1 MHRRNAIVVATVA
14 LALSACAVGPDY
26 EPAEAELPDE
36 FVHAKD
42 LGDPDATPI
51 QGLWQSLGNED
62 LTRLIGAA
70 LENNTTIL
78 QALAVLN
85 ETRALSGLAIYALL
99 PTVDTNYAYER
110 NRQSAEDPFSFP
122 GQGVVERYRAGFDA
136 TWEIDLFGSLR
147 RQAESFRYLVD
158 ADEATVYAV
167 ELAIVAETAQT
178 YFQWQGETLR
188 LEILKVNLA
197 NQADNVAILEAQLEA
212 GRGTAFDLS
221 RGRAVERQVAAAV
234 PLSEAAIA
242 RALQRLSVLTRIP
255 VEQLTTELTPP
266 TTLPALPSLVAVGE
280 PTDWIRRRPDV
291 RVAERRLASATADI
305 GVATAEFYPKLNLLG
320 DFGWTGTSSSSI
332 GSSNADRWSVAP
344 TISWRILQPGR
355 VAQELKAANA
365 RAEGALAAFD
375 EAWLTA
381 LEETENALANYRA
394 ATERVA
400 RLEEAVSEAT
410 EASRLAQL
418 RFDAG
423 ADNYL
428 AVLDAD
434 RTRIELDDLLA
445 QGRTDRAT
453 SLAALFKALGGDFAM
468 ARGTR

>member
-1 MHRRNAIVVATVA
+1 MRLRKLLAGTAIASV
-14 LALSACAVGPDY
+14 LAGCAVGPDY
-26 EPAEAELPDE
+26 EPVEADVPEE

-51 QGLWQSLGNED
+51 EGLWRSLGNEE
-62 LTRLIGAA
+62 LTGLIDRA
-70 LENNTTIL
+70 LQNNTTIL

-85 ETRALSGLAIYALL
+85 ETRALSGLAVYSLL
-99 PTVDTNYAYER
+99 PTVDTTAAYER
-110 NRQSAEDPFSFP
+110 NRQSLEDPFSFP
-122 GQGVVERYRAGFDA
+122 GQGVIERYRAGFDA

-188 LEILKVNLA
+188 LEILKLNLA
-197 NQADNVAILEAQLEA
+197 NQGDNVAILEAQLEA
-212 GRGTAFDLS
+212 GRGTAFDVS
-221 RGRAVERQVAAAV
+221 RARAIERQIAAAV
-234 PLSEAAIA
+234 PLSEATIA
-242 RALQRLSVLTRIP
+242 RAVQRLSVLTRVP
-255 VEQLTTELTPP
+255 ADQLAAELTPP
-266 TTLPALPSLVAVGE
+266 VSLPALPSLVAVGT
-280 PTDWIRRRPDV
+280 PTDWLRRRPDV
-291 RVAERRLASATADI
+291 WAAERRLASATADI
-305 GVATAEFYPKLNLLG
+305 GVATAEFYPKLNLVG
-320 DFGWTGTSSSSI
+320 DFGWTGTSPSAI

-344 TISWRILQPGR
+344 TINWRILNVGR
-355 VAQELKAANA
+355 LRQELKASKA

-400 RLEEAVSEAT
+400 RLQEAVSEAT

-434 RTRIELDDLLA
+434 RTRIDLDDQLA

-453 SLAALFKALGGDFAM
+453 ALAALFKALGGDFAM
-468 ARGTR
+468 ARRTR